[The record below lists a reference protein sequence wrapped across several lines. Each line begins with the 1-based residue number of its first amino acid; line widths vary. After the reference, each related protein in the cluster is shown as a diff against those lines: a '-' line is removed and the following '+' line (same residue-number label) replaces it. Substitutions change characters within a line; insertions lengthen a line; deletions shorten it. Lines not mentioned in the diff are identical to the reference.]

1 MNDRSKDTEEVVVA
15 PLRRV
20 AIVTGASRGIG
31 AAIAQRLALEGYS
44 VVLNYASDG
53 STEAACAL
61 CAELSDFAATEAQES
76 LALEVEQAAEPQ
88 RFIAVQADVSRFDEA
103 KQLINEVKQQ
113 FGRIDVLV
121 NNAGI
126 TRDGLLARMKEEAF
140 DRVIEV
146 NLKGAFNC
154 LRHAAP
160 LMMKQRYGRIVS
172 VSSVVGI
179 AGNAGQVNYAAS
191 KAAVYTMTRAW
202 AKELAKDGVR
212 VNSLGVGPIETP
224 IYGKTELSDEAA
236 KAHKDMVTKSVP
248 LGRMGQPEEV
258 AAVVAFLTSDE
269 ASFVTGADYK
279 VDGGVGA

>member
-1 MNDRSKDTEEVVVA
+1 MNDKAKDTEEVAVA

-76 LALEVEQAAEPQ
+76 LALEVEQAADPQ
-88 RFIAVQADVSRFDEA
+88 RFIAIQADVSRFDEA

-126 TRDGLLARMKEEAF
+126 TKDGLLMMMKPEDF
-140 DRVIEV
+140 DAVIAA
-146 NLKGAFNC
+146 NLRGAFLC
-154 LRHAAP
+154 MKAVARQ
-160 LMMKQRYGRIVS
+160 MVKQRYGRIVNL
-172 VSSVVGI
+172 SSVVGLR
-179 AGNAGQVNYAAS
+179 GNAGQVNYAAS
-191 KAAVYTMTRAW
+191 KAGVIGMTKSL
-202 AKELAKDGVR
+202 AKELAGR
-212 VNSLGVGPIETP
+212 NITVNAVAPGFIDTDMTAALTETAKNAALGSIP
-224 IYGKTELSDEAA
+224 
-236 KAHKDMVTKSVP
+236 M
-248 LGRMGQPEEV
+248 GRMGTPENV
-258 AAVVAFLTSDE
+258 AKAVAFLADE
-269 ASFVTGADYK
+269 DAGYITGQVLA
-279 VDGGVGA
+279 VDGGMSM

>member
-1 MNDRSKDTEEVVVA
+1 MNDKAKDIEEVAVA

-53 STEAACAL
+53 STEAVRAL

-76 LALEVEQAAEPQ
+76 LALEVEEALDPQ
-88 RFIAVQADVSRFDEA
+88 RFIAIQADVSRFDEA

-154 LRHAAP
+154 LRHVAP
-160 LMMKQRYGRIVS
+160 IMMKQRYGRIIS
-172 VSSVVGI
+172 TSSVVGV

-191 KAAVYTMTRAW
+191 KAGIIGMTKAA
-202 AKELAKDGVR
+202 AKELASRGIT
-212 VNSLGVGPIETP
+212 VNAVAPGFIDTAM
-224 IYGKTELSDEAA
+224 TEALSDTTKEAILA
-236 KAHKDMVTKSVP
+236 RIACGTFGAPEDVANAVAFFA
-248 LGRMGQPEEV
+248 QPESEY
-258 AAVVAFLTSDE
+258 
-269 ASFVTGADYK
+269 VTGQ
-279 VDGGVGA
+279 VLCIDGGMSL

>member
-1 MNDRSKDTEEVVVA
+1 MNDKAKDTEEVAVA

-53 STEAACAL
+53 STEAARAL
-61 CAELSDFAATEAQES
+61 CAELSDFAATEVQES
-76 LALEVEQAAEPQ
+76 LALEVEEAAEPQ
-88 RFIAVQADVSRFDEA
+88 RFIALQADVSHFDEA

-160 LMMKQRYGRIVS
+160 LMMKQRYGA
-172 VSSVVGI
+172 SSRF
-179 AGNAGQVNYAAS
+179 
-191 KAAVYTMTRAW
+191 RAW
-202 AKELAKDGVR
+202 WELRATQAR
-212 VNSLGVGPIETP
+212 
-224 IYGKTELSDEAA
+224 
-236 KAHKDMVTKSVP
+236 
-248 LGRMGQPEEV
+248 
-258 AAVVAFLTSDE
+258 
-269 ASFVTGADYK
+269 
-279 VDGGVGA
+279 